1 MKITI
6 EPTEKQT
13 CHIEMQNPK
22 IEVWVAGDDHD
33 LSQVLEYLVTPA
45 LKAYGFLLDKKM
57 IILDID
63 LDA

>member
-6 EPTEKQT
+6 EPTEKQS

-22 IEVWVAGDDHD
+22 IEVWVSGDDHN

-45 LKAYGFLLDKKM
+45 LRSYGFFLDQKV
-57 IILDID
+57 IALD

>member
-6 EPTEKQT
+6 EPTEKKT

-22 IEVWVAGDDHD
+22 IEVWVAGDDHT

-45 LKAYGFLLDKKM
+45 LKAYGFLLDEKS
-57 IILDID
+57 IIID